1 MQDMLDGE
9 SDSDDED
16 EDDSSEEEEE
26 ATPKKV
32 THCRFWCLC
41 GRAALLMFRRRKWIS
56 HLENEKWDS
65 AILSKKYWI

>member
-1 MQDMLDGE
+1 MITYFFNHFILSMQDMLDGE

-32 THCRFWCLC
+32 THCRF
-41 GRAALLMFRRRKWIS
+41 
-56 HLENEKWDS
+56 
-65 AILSKKYWI
+65 